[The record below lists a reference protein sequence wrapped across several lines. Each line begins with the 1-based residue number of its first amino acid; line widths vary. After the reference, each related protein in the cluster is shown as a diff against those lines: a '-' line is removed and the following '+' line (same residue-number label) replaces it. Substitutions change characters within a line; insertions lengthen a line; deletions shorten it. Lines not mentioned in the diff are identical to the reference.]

1 MSKLLFKKIA
11 DMREADSLITQLRR
25 RRFVLFRSLLD
36 RLPRPVRLLDVGG
49 TQFFWE
55 MMGFRGDDGLEIT
68 MLNLM
73 PSWTRPGF
81 HSVVGDARDM
91 RQFADQE
98 FDIVFSNSVIEH
110 VGEPEAQ
117 RRMAS
122 EIKRVGKC
130 YFVQTPNRN
139 FPLEPHFFFPGFQ
152 FLPLS
157 TRIWLLRHFDLGWY
171 KKIPDYNAARY
182 EVETIRL
189 LSRREV
195 ARLFPEGMLHEE
207 RFAGLTV
214 SFVVYAGWPARA
226 NGPKAYA
233 DLVQ

>member
-1 MSKLLFKKIA
+1 MLFKKIA
-11 DMREADSLITQLRR
+11 DMREADSLITRLRR
-25 RRFVLFRSLLD
+25 RRFVLFRSLID

-55 MMGFRGDDGLEIT
+55 MMGFKGGEGLEIT
-68 MLNLM
+68 MLNLT
-73 PSWTRPGF
+73 PGWTRPGF
-81 HSVVGDARDM
+81 RSVVGDARDM
-91 RQFADQE
+91 PQFADQE
-98 FDIVFSNSVIEH
+98 FDVVFSNSVIEH
-110 VGEPEAQ
+110 VGEPDAQ

-122 EIKRVGKC
+122 EIKRVGKR

-152 FLPLS
+152 FLPLAAR
-157 TRIWLLRHFDLGWY
+157 TWLLRHFNLGWY
-171 KKIPDYNAARY
+171 QKIPDYNAARH

-189 LSRREV
+189 LSRRDV
-195 ARLFPEGMLHEE
+195 TRLFPEGTLHEE

-226 NGPKAYA
+226 NGPQAYA
-233 DLVQ
+233 DLIQ

>member
-1 MSKLLFKKIA
+1 MTKMLFKKIA

-25 RRFVLFRSLLD
+25 RRFMLFRRLLD
-36 RLPRPVRLLDVGG
+36 SLPRPVRLLDVGG

-55 MMGFRGDDGLEIT
+55 MMGFQGDQDLDIT

-81 HSVVGDARDM
+81 RSVVGDARNM
-91 RQFADQE
+91 PQFADQE
-98 FDIVFSNSVIEH
+98 FDVVFSNSVIEH

-117 RRMAS
+117 RQMAG
-122 EIKRVGKC
+122 EIKRVGKR

-157 TRIWLLRHFDLGWY
+157 TRIWLLQHFDLGWY
-171 KKIPDYNAARY
+171 KKIPDYTAARQ

-189 LSRREV
+189 LSRRDV
-195 ARLFPEGMLHEE
+195 RRLFPEGTLHDE

-214 SFVVYAGWPARA
+214 SFVIYAGWPALT
-226 NGPKAYA
+226 NEPEAYA
-233 DLVQ
+233 NLTK

>member
-1 MSKLLFKKIA
+1 MTKMLFKKIA

-25 RRFVLFRSLLD
+25 RRFVLFRALLD
-36 RLPRPVRLLDVGG
+36 RLPRPVRLLDIGD

-55 MMGFRGDDGLEIT
+55 MMGFRGDQGLEIT
-68 MLNLM
+68 MLNLT
-73 PSWTRPGF
+73 PGWIRPGF
-81 HSVVGDARDM
+81 RSVVGDARDM

-98 FDIVFSNSVIEH
+98 FDVVFSNSVIEH
-110 VGEPEAQ
+110 VGKLDAQ
-117 RRMAS
+117 RQMAG
-122 EIKRVGKC
+122 EIKRVGKR

-157 TRIWLLRHFDLGWY
+157 TRIWLLQHFALGWY
-171 KKIPDYNAARY
+171 KKIPDYTAARH

-195 ARLFPEGMLHEE
+195 TRLFPEGTLHKE

-214 SFVVYAGWPARA
+214 SFVIYAGWPARA
-226 NGPKAYA
+226 NEPEAYA
-233 DLVQ
+233 NLTE

>member
-1 MSKLLFKKIA
+1 MTRMLFKKIA

-25 RRFVLFRSLLD
+25 RRLVLFRALLD

-55 MMGFRGDDGLEIT
+55 MIGFWGEQGLEIT
-68 MLNLM
+68 MLNLT
-73 PSWTRPGF
+73 SGWARPGF

-98 FDIVFSNSVIEH
+98 FDVVFSNSVIEH
-110 VGEPEAQ
+110 VGTPDEQ
-117 RRMAS
+117 RQMAS
-122 EIKRVGKC
+122 EIKRVGKR

-157 TRIWLLRHFDLGWY
+157 TRIWLLQHFDLGWY
-171 KKIPDYNAARY
+171 KKIPDYTAARH

-189 LSRREV
+189 LSRRDV
-195 ARLFPEGMLHEE
+195 TRLFPEGTLHQE
-207 RFAGLTV
+207 RFAGMTV
-214 SFVVYAGWPARA
+214 SFVIYAGWPARA
-226 NGPKAYA
+226 NEPEAYA
-233 DLVQ
+233 NLTK

>member
-1 MSKLLFKKIA
+1 MANILFKKIA
-11 DMREADSLITQLRR
+11 DMREANSLITQLRQ
-25 RRFVLFRSLLD
+25 RRFALFRSLLD

-55 MMGFRGDDGLEIT
+55 MMGFRGGDGLEIT

-110 VGEPEAQ
+110 VGDPQAQ

-122 EIKRVGKC
+122 EIKRVGKR

-152 FLPLS
+152 FLPLPA
-157 TRIWLLRHFDLGWY
+157 RIWLLQHFDLGWY
-171 KKIPDYNAARY
+171 KKIPDYHAARQ

-195 ARLFPEGMLHEE
+195 TQLFPEGRLHEE
-207 RFAGLTV
+207 RFVGLTV

-226 NGPKAYA
+226 NESNAYA
-233 DLVQ
+233 DIVQ

>member
-1 MSKLLFKKIA
+1 MTKMLFKKIA

-25 RRFVLFRSLLD
+25 RRFGLLRALLD

-55 MMGFRGDDGLEIT
+55 MMGFRGDPGLEVT
-68 MLNLM
+68 LLNLA
-73 PSWTRPGF
+73 PGWVRPGF
-81 HSVVGDARDM
+81 RSVVGDARDM

-110 VGEPEAQ
+110 VGDPQAQ
-117 RRMAS
+117 RQMAS
-122 EIKRVGKC
+122 EIKRVGKR

-152 FLPLS
+152 FLPLPA
-157 TRIWLLRHFDLGWY
+157 RIWLLQHFDLGWY
-171 KKIPDYNAARY
+171 KKIPDYDAARQ

-195 ARLFPEGMLHEE
+195 AQLFPEGRLHEE
-207 RFAGLTV
+207 RFVGLTV
-214 SFVVYAGWPARA
+214 SFVVYAGWSAHA
-226 NGPKAYA
+226 NESNAYA
-233 DLVQ
+233 DIV

>member
-1 MSKLLFKKIA
+1 MTNMLFKKIA

-25 RRFVLFRSLLD
+25 RRFALFRSLLD
-36 RLPRPVRLLDVGG
+36 SLPRPVRLLDVGG

-55 MMGFRGDDGLEIT
+55 MMGFKADQGLEVT

-81 HSVVGDARDM
+81 RSVVGDARDM

-98 FDIVFSNSVIEH
+98 FDVVFSNSVIEH
-110 VGEPEAQ
+110 VGEPSAQ
-117 RRMAS
+117 QQMAS
-122 EIKRVGKC
+122 EIKRVGKR
-130 YFVQTPNRN
+130 YFVQTPNRH

-152 FLPLS
+152 FLPLAA
-157 TRIWLLRHFDLGWY
+157 RIWLLQHFDLGWY
-171 KKIPDYNAARY
+171 KKIPDYAAARQ

-189 LSRREV
+189 LARRDLV
-195 ARLFPEGMLHEE
+195 RLFPEGRLYNE

-214 SFVVYAGWPARA
+214 SFVIYAGWPARTNEPKVYA
-226 NGPKAYA
+226 NLTK
-233 DLVQ
+233 

>member
-1 MSKLLFKKIA
+1 MAKLLFKKIA

-55 MMGFRGDDGLEIT
+55 MMGFRGGDGLEIT

-81 HSVVGDARDM
+81 RSLVGDARDM

-122 EIKRVGKC
+122 EIKRVGKR

-152 FLPLS
+152 YLPLPA
-157 TRIWLLRHFDLGWY
+157 RIWLLQHFDLGWY
-171 KKIPDYNAARY
+171 KKIPDYDAARQ

-195 ARLFPEGMLHEE
+195 TRLFPEATLHEE
-207 RFAGLTV
+207 RFVGLTV
-214 SFVVYAGWPARA
+214 SFVVYAGWPAHT

-233 DLVQ
+233 DLV

>member
-1 MSKLLFKKIA
+1 MIKILFKKIA

-25 RRFVLFRSLLD
+25 RRFALFRALLD

-55 MMGFRGDDGLEIT
+55 MMGFRGDQGLEVT
-68 MLNLM
+68 LLNLA
-73 PSWTRPGF
+73 PGWTRPGF
-81 HSVVGDARDM
+81 RSVVGDARDM

-98 FDIVFSNSVIEH
+98 FDVVFSNSVIEH
-110 VGEPEAQ
+110 VGTPDAQ
-117 RRMAS
+117 QQMAN
-122 EIKRVGKC
+122 EVKRVGKR

-152 FLPLS
+152 FLPLAM
-157 TRIWLLRHFDLGWY
+157 RIWLLQHFDLGWY
-171 KKIPDYNAARY
+171 KKIPDYTAARN
-182 EVETIRL
+182 EVEPIRL

-195 ARLFPEGMLHEE
+195 TRLFPEGTLYQE

-214 SFVVYAGWPARA
+214 SFVIYAGWPARA
-226 NGPKAYA
+226 NEPETYA
-233 DLVQ
+233 NLTE

>member
-1 MSKLLFKKIA
+1 MTKLLFKKIA

-25 RRFVLFRSLLD
+25 RRFVLFRALLD

-55 MMGFRGDDGLEIT
+55 MMGFRGDQGLEIT
-68 MLNLM
+68 LLNLA
-73 PSWTRPGF
+73 PGWARPGF
-81 HSVVGDARDM
+81 RSVVGDARDM

-98 FDIVFSNSVIEH
+98 FDVVFSNSVIEH
-110 VGEPEAQ
+110 VGQPDAQ
-117 RRMAS
+117 RQMAG
-122 EIKRVGKC
+122 EIKRVGKR

-152 FLPLS
+152 FLPLP
-157 TRIWLLRHFDLGWY
+157 TRIWLLQHFDLGWY
-171 KKIPDYNAARY
+171 KKIPDYAAARH

-195 ARLFPEGMLHEE
+195 TRLFPEGTLHKE

-214 SFVVYAGWPARA
+214 SFVIYAGWPARA
-226 NGPKAYA
+226 NEPEAYA
-233 DLVQ
+233 NLTQ

>member
-1 MSKLLFKKIA
+1 MTKMLFKKIA

-25 RRFVLFRSLLD
+25 RRFVLFRALLD

-55 MMGFRGDDGLEIT
+55 MMGFRGDQGLEIT
-68 MLNLM
+68 LLNLT
-73 PSWTRPGF
+73 SGWIRPGF
-81 HSVVGDARDM
+81 RSVVGDARDM

-98 FDIVFSNSVIEH
+98 FDVVFSNSVIEH
-110 VGEPEAQ
+110 VGKLDAQ
-117 RRMAS
+117 RQMAG
-122 EIKRVGKC
+122 EIKRVGKR

-157 TRIWLLRHFDLGWY
+157 TRIWLLQHFDLGWY
-171 KKIPDYNAARY
+171 KKIPDYTAARH

-195 ARLFPEGMLHEE
+195 TRLFPEGTLHNE

-214 SFVVYAGWPARA
+214 SFVIYAGWPARA
-226 NGPKAYA
+226 YEPEAYA
-233 DLVQ
+233 NLTE